1 MGGLDL
7 PREDVPFLPFLAGLA
22 TWSLYRL
29 AVDRIVR
36 WWSPDF
42 YNKLRGNHER
52 YLFFFGM
59 LLGLIVKPIPL
70 IGCGLAVWNTPPE
83 DDIAGFRRPMN
94 PSQQFCWG
102 SRTAIYISE
111 LPHYLHVPEM
121 VLHHLLTIL
130 GMGMVAKF
138 HISRRGLDLSLAAL
152 WSEIPNS
159 LRNVLKWTGHLDTRP
174 NLDWRL
180 TFYGTLFLF
189 VTRAPTTIMAAA
201 MIPAS
206 GLQAGPALVIT
217 MSYVF
222 HLVYI
227 IRITYIRLK
236 KSGVLQVEESGV
248 FRVQVGDRINI
259 TSTALL
265 TGLAFVSTQVSLVL
279 LYSLTNTGAQP
290 IGTPELINLTWNS
303 LLAGI
308 VGLAACRLIAGV
320 LQVLVPRNWPS
331 LLYMQCDVV
340 IAASVLCLS
349 PTVNSSIDKAS
360 LLFCLLLSSSL
371 SKAIYQYSYHL
382 AYLQTKSEG
391 LAAQQLSPSR
401 RSLNCSIINMCQFFA
416 FAFLFATG
424 RSSLASSAL
433 KTFLVQMVIEA
444 AANSAMTKTTTG
456 ISLGSLAVLMTIWR
470 TSLLE
475 TSETVYRVEL
485 YDNQTTDS
493 LSFSRGPSP
502 VTHWAKCL
510 LQDTLVVGGLYVLF
524 STAMDYLGKLSW
536 NRPRISGLP
545 SLRTIGLLTV
555 SGWVGYIGYLV
566 LTGETPEMMNKNFT
580 AAEILAREPP
590 ICSLVLSWHFWA
602 ALSASAIVPTAIAHS
617 WQTKGIGQRDTMS
630 DMVIALESKTK
641 EA

>member
-42 YNKLRGNHER
+42 YNKLRGNHEK

-70 IGCGLAVWNTPPE
+70 IGCGLAVWKTPPE

-180 TFYGTLFLF
+180 TFYGALFLF

-217 MSYVF
+217 MAYVF

-248 FRVQVGDRINI
+248 FRVQVGDRTNI

-290 IGTPELINLTWNS
+290 IETPELINLTWNS
-303 LLAGI
+303 LLAGT
-308 VGLAACRLIAGV
+308 VGLAACRLIAGL
-320 LQVLVPRNWPS
+320 LQILVPRNWPS

-349 PTVNSSIDKAS
+349 PTVNGSIDKAT

-371 SKAIYQYSYHL
+371 IKAIYQYAYHL

-391 LAAQQLSPSR
+391 SALQLSPSR

-444 AANSAMTKTTTG
+444 AANSTMTKTTTG
-456 ISLGSLAVLMTIWR
+456 ISLGCLAVLMTVWR

-493 LSFSRGPSP
+493 LSFSRGPP
-502 VTHWAKCL
+502 ALAHWAKCL
-510 LQDTLVVGGLYVLF
+510 LQDMFVVGGLYLLF
-524 STAMDYLGKLSW
+524 STAMDYLCKLSW

-545 SLRTIGLLTV
+545 SLRTIALLAV
-555 SGWVGYIGYLV
+555 SGWVGCIGYLV
-566 LTGETPEMMNKNFT
+566 LTGETPEMMNKNST

-602 ALSASAIVPTAIAHS
+602 ALSASAIMPTAIAHS
-617 WQTKGIGQRDTMS
+617 WQTKAIGQRDTMS
-630 DMVIALESKTK
+630 EMVIVLESKTK